1 MKTAAK
7 VFIWIGMILQCFL
20 IYPIVVG
27 VLALQKINHAATS
40 EELKTLGILTAFFCS
55 PIGGILMLS
64 IKDSDVRGFV
74 YAPNQ
79 HTTTTSRTVVEKRY
93 YNNKD
98 KDRFKTR
105 TSIIVL
111 MALYACLL
119 IFSTA
124 FSGVLLDNGYKGL
137 TYIPLIFSCIQIIA
151 VIFFFFAIYNKS
163 LVKTINFCLTAI
175 LILTITQIALSAILN
190 YFGVYGSYY
199 TIHSDGDLVLVTY
212 DISGSCDWLWSIF
225 GVNLGGL
232 ILVLISLVQSVKTKQ
247 NTLDYKPVKIKKV
260 ITTNN
265 MEIELSEA
273 KRLLDTNVIT
283 QEEHDRIRSSIISK
297 YYF

>member
-20 IYPIVVG
+20 VYPIVVG
-27 VLALQKINHAATS
+27 IFALKKLDFAANES
-40 EELKTLGILTAFFCS
+40 ELKTWGILAAFFCS

-64 IKDSDVRGFV
+64 MKPDQIGVNCTPDGRR
-74 YAPNQ
+74 PI
-79 HTTTTSRTVVEKRY
+79 TTQKVVVEKQYR
-93 YNNKD
+93 NDND
-98 KDRFKTR
+98 KKRFSAKGLV
-105 TSIIVL
+105 IVL
-111 MALYACLL
+111 MAIYACLL

-124 FSGVLLDNGYKGL
+124 FSGVLLDNGYEGL

-163 LVKTINFCLTAI
+163 LVKTINFCLIAI

-199 TIHSDGDLVLVTY
+199 TVHGDGDLVLVTY

-232 ILVLISLVQSVKTKQ
+232 ILGLISLVQSVKTKQ
-247 NTLDYKPVKIKKV
+247 NMLDYKPVKIKKV

-273 KRLLDTNVIT
+273 KRLLDTNAIT
-283 QEEHDRIRSSIISK
+283 QEEHARIRNSIISK
-297 YYF
+297 CYF